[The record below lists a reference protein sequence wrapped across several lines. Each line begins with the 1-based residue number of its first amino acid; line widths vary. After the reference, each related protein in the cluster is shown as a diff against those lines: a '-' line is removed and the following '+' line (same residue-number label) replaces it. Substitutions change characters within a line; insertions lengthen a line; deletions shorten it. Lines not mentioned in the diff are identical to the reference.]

1 MKALTADI
9 SYEIEGNVLTLTINL
24 SGPGK
29 RSASGKSLVLAST
42 RGNVRIPEADVMLGL
57 NIYRK

>member
-29 RSASGKSLVLAST
+29 RSASGKNLVLAST
-42 RGNVRIPEADVMLGL
+42 RGNVRIPEVDVMLGL